1 MKAAI
6 PLKGGKNILLF
17 NRFEILKTLGEGRFG
32 RVYKVRDKKDGN
44 IYALK
49 VAKDPIYVNQLLNE
63 AQNIL
68 LINHLHLVKL
78 QSYFYSKKD
87 GKIYLLYEYCN
98 GGDLKR
104 EVERRKMI
112 KPKEALEI
120 LKEIAEGLAYLHR
133 FGYIHSDIKPE
144 NILSKIT
151 KEKKIWKLG
160 DFGLIKTRG
169 FSGILDIKG
178 TVGYIAPE
186 VFRGEIHRSSDIFS
200 LGCLFY
206 YMLEG
211 KHPFQAATPTEELRK
226 NRKGMVEI
234 PKNLPE
240 AWKPVFER
248 MVKINPFQRFRTA
261 GELLNALKQVG

>member
-1 MKAAI
+1 MEEVA
-6 PLKGGKNILLF
+6 PLKGGREIPLL
-17 NRFEILKTLGEGRFG
+17 NHFEILEHIGDGRFG
-32 RVYKVRDKKDGN
+32 RVYKVRNKRDGK

-49 VAKDPIYVNQLLNE
+49 EAKDPSYLKQLLNE

-68 LINHLHLVKL
+68 LINHQNLVKL
-78 QSYFYSKKD
+78 HNYFLSKNKK
-87 GKIYLLYEYCN
+87 KIYLLYEFCN
-98 GGDLKR
+98 GGDLR
-104 EVERRKMI
+104 SWVEKKNRLE
-112 KPKEALEI
+112 PKEALKI
-120 LKEIAEGLAYLHR
+120 LKQVTEGLAYLHR

-144 NILSKIT
+144 NILLKL
-151 KEKKIWKLG
+151 ENGKKIWKLG

-211 KHPFQAATPTEELRK
+211 QHPFKGKDLSEELKK
-226 NRKGMVEI
+226 NKTGKI
-234 PKNLPE
+234 QPPKSLPE
-240 AWKPVFER
+240 AWKPLFEK
-248 MVKINPFQRFRTA
+248 MVKIDPFRRFRTA
-261 GELLNALKQVG
+261 GELLEELKKLG